1 MANEAV
7 VEDENEGTIL
17 TFDDA
22 ENVSV
27 EDIMYLLQGT
37 GSNRDRKISL
47 GALIAFLVA
56 NQKFTELK
64 LVKDSENDISIKWDS
79 THSEFVIWERTN
91 TDGHVVAVPKLHV
104 HGTLEVEKDVTLKS
118 DVYITKTLTVD
129 LQTTLHQLVLM
140 NNGAV
145 VKNGLDSRG
154 RAKFE
159 RPNINSDKCSF
170 TVSTDSDINL
180 LLQNSGID
188 PIAGDIVTIYNE
200 RYNESNNDVTITIGY
215 RQGYGGDEYKTMS
228 ISSLCA
234 MSFIC
239 RLHQVTPLATYYDW
253 APLGNTAVTWA

>member
-1 MANEAV
+1 MADNT

-37 GSNRDRKISL
+37 GCNRDRKIKLS
-47 GALIAFLVA
+47 ALMAFLVA

-64 LVKDSENDISIKWDS
+64 LVKDSQNDISIKWDE
-79 THSEFVIWERTN
+79 TNGEFVIWERTN

-104 HGTLEVEKDVTLKS
+104 HGTLEVEKDVSLKS
-118 DVYITKTLTVD
+118 DVTITKSLSVT
-129 LQTTLHQLVLM
+129 LQTTLHQLVIM

-145 VKNGLDSRG
+145 VKNGLDSKG

-159 RPNINSDKCSF
+159 RPNINSDKCLF
-170 TVSTDSDINL
+170 TVNSSSDINSL
-180 LLQNSGID
+180 LHNSGID
-188 PIAGDIVTIYNE
+188 PVVGDIVTL
-200 RYNESNNDVTITIGY
+200 YNESNNYVTVTIGH
-215 RQGYGGDEYKTMS
+215 RQVSGGDEYKTMS
-228 ISSLCA
+228 ISSMCA
-234 MSFIC
+234 VSFMCI
-239 RLHQVTPLATYYDW
+239 LHQVTQSETYDEW

>member
-1 MANEAV
+1 MSNEVV

-22 ENVSV
+22 ENVSA

-47 GALIAFLVA
+47 GALMAFLVA

-64 LVKDSENDISIKWDS
+64 LVKDSQNDISIKWDE
-79 THSEFVIWERTN
+79 TNGEFVIWGRTN
-91 TDGHVVAVPKLHV
+91 TNGHVVAVPKLHV
-104 HGTLEVEKDVTLKS
+104 HGTLVVEKDVSLES
-118 DVYITKTLTVD
+118 DVTITKTLSVI
-129 LQTTLHQLVLM
+129 LQTTLHQLVIM

-159 RPNINSDKCSF
+159 RPNINSEKCLF
-170 TVSTDSDINL
+170 TVSSNSDINSL
-180 LLQNSGID
+180 LHNSGIA
-188 PIAGDIVTIYNE
+188 PVVGDIVTL
-200 RYNESNNDVTITIGY
+200 YNESNNYVTVTMGH
-215 RQGYGGDEYKTMS
+215 RQGAGGDEYKTMS
-228 ISSLCA
+228 INSMCA
-234 MSFIC
+234 VSFMCI
-239 RLHQVTPLATYYDW
+239 LHQETQPETFDEW